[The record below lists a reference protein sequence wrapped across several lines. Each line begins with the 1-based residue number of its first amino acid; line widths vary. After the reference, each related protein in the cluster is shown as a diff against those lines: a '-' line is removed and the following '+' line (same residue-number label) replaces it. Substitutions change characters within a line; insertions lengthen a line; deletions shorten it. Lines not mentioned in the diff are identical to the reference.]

1 MVESV
6 PMLDVSDL
14 SVRFGGLAAVSELS
28 FAVRQGEV
36 FTMMGPNGAGKTTAF
51 NAIGGFVQ
59 ASTGRVRFMGRDLIG
74 LSPEKIAAL
83 GIRRTFQNNGIL
95 REMTVLENVLTG
107 LELDTKSSFW
117 GSALGLPGSARAE
130 REAADKARQMLVG
143 MGIADLEQRMA
154 GDLSFGQ
161 QRLVEISRA
170 LVAGARLVMLDEP
183 AVGLS
188 PSERMSLADT
198 LRQLAST
205 GITILLVEHVQDLV
219 MAVSDQV
226 LVLNYGKRIALCEP
240 AEVKNNPEVLEA
252 YLGHA

>member
-1 MVESV
+1 MSERPIV
-6 PMLDVSDL
+6 LDVSEL
-14 SVRFGGLAAVSELS
+14 SVRFGGLTAVSDLS
-28 FAVRQGEV
+28 FSVRQGEV

-51 NAIGGFVQ
+51 NAIGGFVR
-59 ASTGRVRFMGRDLIG
+59 ASAGRVRFMDRDLIG
-74 LSPEKIAAL
+74 LAPEKIATF

-107 LELDTKSSFW
+107 LELDTPSTFW
-117 GSALGLPGSARAE
+117 GAALGLPGSGRAE
-130 REAADKARQMLVG
+130 RGAVRKARHMLAE

-161 QRLVEISRA
+161 QRLVEIARA
-170 LVAGARLVMLDEP
+170 LVAGARLIMLDEP

-188 PSERMSLADT
+188 PSERMGLADT
-198 LRQLAST
+198 LRQLAAT